1 MGLLMIIMLF
11 PCLGAGATEIQSL
24 IRAEIWRWEV
34 GFVPCSAFNLNN
46 ILSRTTSVCKL
57 FKSHNYLHTMSSG
70 RSTGEGLGRP
80 FVLSSPPLAPGVP
93 RVPCW
98 SLLSPISSVS
108 EMGVGSALIRRVSHG
123 RHGGGGGT
131 ALHPIPVQHHYSER
145 ILKKKKKPWEWK
157 VLRSTSAFENTTT
170 SNDLY

>member
-24 IRAEIWRWEV
+24 IGAEIWRWEV

-46 ILSRTTSVCKL
+46 ILSRTTSVCEL

-80 FVLSSPPLAPGVP
+80 FVLSSPPLVP
-93 RVPCW
+93 RVLCS
-98 SLLSPISSVS
+98 SLFSPISSLS
-108 EMGVGSALIRRVSHG
+108 EMGMGSALIRMVNHG
-123 RHGGGGGT
+123 RHGGGGGGGGT
-131 ALHPIPVQHHYSER
+131 TLPPIPVQHHYSER
-145 ILKKKKKPWEWK
+145 ILKKKK
-157 VLRSTSAFENTTT
+157 V
-170 SNDLY
+170 